1 MLAMAVTTLMVVV
14 VVAMMTTVM
23 MFSIV
28 NEYDEDVDECWVL
41 SAEW

>member
-23 MFSIV
+23 MFNIV
-28 NEYDEDVDECWVL
+28 NEYDEDVDF
-41 SAEW
+41 

>member
-28 NEYDEDVDECWVL
+28 NEYDEDVDEC
-41 SAEW
+41 